1 MEEIKPENKPDK
13 KPEQKPEKPIKP
25 EKKHRG

>member
-13 KPEQKPEKPIKP
+13 KPEQKQEKPIKP